1 MSEAIPRV
9 FEPSFNRAIKVRSR
23 DERLTS
29 NAGVLLLREV
39 DHRLGLTS
47 SLGQE
52 MVDPRR
58 QELVRYPMTELLR
71 ERIYAL
77 ALGQLPGDE
86 ADLVAHDPAMRLAV
100 WDRPGDRVLEERLAS
115 QPSQSRLL
123 DRLANFPE
131 NCELLRCGLAEW
143 VLRHLR
149 AAGRDH
155 AVQRGTLDI
164 DSFDIVTYGKQE
176 GAEYNGYY
184 GEKVYHPL
192 VASFASGGDYDSR
205 RLGDGF
211 VHGVLRKGNVLSADG
226 AVDFVL
232 DALLKCEGM
241 AGTLDV
247 RMDAGFAV
255 KPVLDALTD
264 HGVRFVAR
272 LGTNAVLERLAQPH
286 LARPVGRPPAEGYEH
301 VVELGYHSAESWKHP
316 QRVVLVV
323 VDRPD
328 PKTGQLE
335 LFPHCFFLVTSWTEA
350 EKSAQEL
357 LEHYRRRGTF
367 EDRLGELRGCVQAHL
382 SSPRFE
388 ENEAT
393 LLLCLL
399 AFNLLAMVR
408 GELEGSTGSG
418 WDLGRVQRTV
428 LKAGARVSTSA
439 RRLIVD
445 VAAAAVVLWKH
456 VLRRFERWTPS
467 KLLDRPVPPRPR
479 GYVPP
484 PRHAHLS
491 LVLRE

>member
-1 MSEAIPRV
+1 MSEAVPLI
-9 FEPSFNRAIKVRSR
+9 FEPSFNRAVKVRSR

-39 DHRLGLTS
+39 DHRLGLTA

-58 QELVRYPMTELLR
+58 QDLIRYPMTELLR
-71 ERIYAL
+71 ERIYSL
-77 ALGQLPGDE
+77 ALGQRPADE

-131 NCELLRCGLAEW
+131 NCEHLRSGLADW

-149 AAGRDH
+149 ATGRDR
-155 AVQRGTLDI
+155 AVQRGTLDL
-164 DSFDIVTYGKQE
+164 DSFDIVTYGRQE
-176 GAEYNGYY
+176 GSEYNAHY

-192 VASFASGGDYDSR
+192 VASFSSGGDYDSR

-211 VHGVLRKGNVLSADG
+211 VHGMLRKGNVVSADG
-226 AVDFVL
+226 SVDFVL
-232 DALLKCEGM
+232 DALVKCEGM
-241 AGTLDV
+241 AQSVDV

-255 KPVLDALTD
+255 QEVLDALSD

-272 LGTNAVLERLAQPH
+272 LAKNPVLERLAQPH
-286 LARPVGRPPAEGYEH
+286 TGRPVGRPPVGGYEY
-301 VVELGYHSAESWKHP
+301 VVELGYHSAETWTHA

-323 VDRPD
+323 VDKPD

-335 LFPHCFFLVTSWTEA
+335 LFPHSFFLVTNWTE
-350 EKSAQEL
+350 EERSAGDL

-367 EDRLGELRGCVQAHL
+367 EDRLGELRACVQAHL

-399 AFNLLAMVR
+399 AFNLVAMLR
-408 GELEGSTGSG
+408 GELEDSTGNG
-418 WDLGRVQRTV
+418 WDLGRVQRSV
-428 LKAGARVSTSA
+428 LKAGARVNTSA

-445 VAAAAVVLWKH
+445 VAAAAVVLWRH
-456 VLRRFERWTPS
+456 LVRRIERWIPS
-467 KLLDRPVPPRPR
+467 KLWDPPVSPRPR
-479 GYVPP
+479 PYIPP
-484 PRHAHLS
+484 PRHAHLT
-491 LVLRE
+491 LVLRQ

>member
-1 MSEAIPRV
+1 MSEAAPLV
-9 FEPSFNRAIKVRSR
+9 FEPSFNRAVKVRSR

-39 DHRLGLTS
+39 DHRLGLTA

-52 MVDPRR
+52 LVDPRR
-58 QELVRYPMTELLR
+58 QDLIRYPMTELLR
-71 ERIYAL
+71 ERIYSL
-77 ALGQLPGDE
+77 ALGQRPGDE

-131 NCELLRCGLAEW
+131 NLEVLRCGLADW

-149 AAGRDH
+149 ATGRDR
-155 AVQRGTLDI
+155 AVQRGTLDL
-164 DSFDIVTYGKQE
+164 DSFDIVTYGRQE
-176 GAEYNGYY
+176 GSEYNAYY

-192 VASFASGGDYDSR
+192 VASFSSGGDYDSR

-211 VHGVLRKGNVLSADG
+211 VHGMLRKGNVVSASG

-232 DALLKCEGM
+232 DALVKCEGM
-241 AGTLDV
+241 AQSVDV

-255 KPVLDALTD
+255 QEVLDALSD

-272 LGTNAVLERLAQPH
+272 LAKNPVLERLAQPH
-286 LARPVGRPPAEGYEH
+286 IGRPVGRPPGGGYEY
-301 VVELGYHSAESWKHP
+301 VVELGYHSAETWRYA

-323 VDRPD
+323 VDKPD

-335 LFPHCFFLVTSWTEA
+335 LFPHSFFLVTSWTEK
-350 EKSAQEL
+350 ERSAGEL

-367 EDRLGELRGCVQAHL
+367 EDRLGELRACVQAHL

-399 AFNLLAMVR
+399 AFNLVAMLR
-408 GELEGSTGSG
+408 GEMEDSTGNG
-418 WDLGRVQRTV
+418 WDLGRVQRSV
-428 LKAGARVSTSA
+428 LKAGARVNTSA

-445 VAAAAVVLWKH
+445 VAAAAVVLWRH
-456 VLRRFERWTPS
+456 VIRRIERWIPS
-467 KLLDRPVPPRPR
+467 KHWDPPAPPRPR
-479 GYVPP
+479 SYVPP

-491 LVLRE
+491 LVLRQ

>member
-1 MSEAIPRV
+1 VSEAAPLV
-9 FEPSFNRAIKVRSR
+9 FEPSFNRAVKVRSR

-39 DHRLGLTS
+39 DHRLGLTAG
-47 SLGQE
+47 LGQE

-58 QELVRYPMTELLR
+58 QDLIRYPMTELLR
-71 ERIYAL
+71 ERIYAM
-77 ALGQLPGDE
+77 ALGHRPADE

-131 NCELLRCGLAEW
+131 NLEVLRCGLADW
-143 VLRHLR
+143 VLKHLR
-149 AAGRDH
+149 ATGRDH
-155 AVQRGTLDI
+155 AVQRGTLDL
-164 DSFDIVTYGKQE
+164 DSFDIVTYGRQE
-176 GAEYNGYY
+176 GAEYNAYY

-192 VASFASGGDYDSR
+192 VASFSSGGDYDSR

-211 VHGVLRKGNVLSADG
+211 VNGMLRKGNVVSAAG

-232 DALLKCEGM
+232 DALVKCEHM
-241 AGTLDV
+241 ARTVDV
-247 RMDAGFAV
+247 RMDAGFAIKEV
-255 KPVLDALTD
+255 MDSLSD

-272 LGTNAVLERLAQPH
+272 LAKNPVLERLAEPH
-286 LARPVGRPPAEGYEH
+286 LGRPVGRPPAEGYEY
-301 VVELGYHSAESWKHP
+301 VVELGCHRAETWTHAE
-316 QRVVLVV
+316 RVVLVV
-323 VDRPD
+323 VDKPD

-335 LFPHCFFLVTSWTEA
+335 LFPHSFFLVTSWTEE
-350 EKSAQEL
+350 EKSAAEL

-367 EDRLGELRGCVQAHL
+367 EDRLGELRACVQAHL

-399 AFNLLAMVR
+399 AFNLVAMLR
-408 GELEGSTGSG
+408 GELEDATGNG
-418 WDLGRVQRTV
+418 WDLARVQRTV
-428 LKAGARVSTSA
+428 LKAGARVNTSA
-439 RRLIVD
+439 RRLMVD
-445 VAAAAVVLWKH
+445 VAAAAVVLWRH
-456 VLRRFERWTPS
+456 ALRGIERWIPS
-467 KLLDRPVPPRPR
+467 KVWEPPAPPRPR
-479 GYVPP
+479 PYIPP

>member
-1 MSEAIPRV
+1 MSEAAPLV
-9 FEPSFNRAIKVRSR
+9 FEPTFNRAVKVRSR
-23 DERLTS
+23 DERLSS

-39 DHRLGLTS
+39 DHRLGLTA

-58 QELVRYPMTELLR
+58 QDLIRYPMTELLR
-71 ERIYAL
+71 ERIYAV
-77 ALGQLPGDE
+77 ALGQRPGDE

-131 NCELLRCGLAEW
+131 NLETLRCGLADW

-149 AAGRDH
+149 ATGRDRS
-155 AVQRGTLDI
+155 VQRGTIDL
-164 DSFDIVTYGKQE
+164 DSFDIVTYGRQE
-176 GAEYNGYY
+176 GAEYNAYY

-192 VASFASGGDYDSR
+192 VASFSSEGDYDSS

-211 VHGVLRKGNVLSADG
+211 LSGMLRNGNVVSANG

-232 DALLKCEGM
+232 DALAKCESL
-241 AGTLDV
+241 ARTVDV
-247 RMDAGFAV
+247 RMDAGFAIKEV
-255 KPVLDALTD
+255 MDALSD

-272 LGTNAVLERLAQPH
+272 LASNPVLERLAQPH
-286 LARPVGRPPAEGYEH
+286 IGRPVGRPPAEGYEY
-301 VVELGYHSAESWKHP
+301 VVELGYHSAETWTYA

-323 VDRPD
+323 VDKPD

-335 LFPHCFFLVTSWTEA
+335 LFPHSFFLVTSWTQE
-350 EKSAQEL
+350 EKSAADL

-367 EDRLGELRGCVQAHL
+367 EDRIGELRGCVQAHL

-399 AFNLLAMVR
+399 AFNLVAMLR
-408 GELEGSTGSG
+408 GELEASTRNG

-428 LKAGARVSTSA
+428 LKAGARVNTSA

-445 VAAAAVVLWKH
+445 VAAAAVVLWRH
-456 VLRRFERWTPS
+456 VIRRIERWIPS
-467 KLLDRPVPPRPR
+467 KHWDPPAPPRPR
-479 GYVPP
+479 SYVPP

>member
-1 MSEAIPRV
+1 MSEAAPLV
-9 FEPSFNRAIKVRSR
+9 FEPTFNRAVKVRSR

-29 NAGVLLLREV
+29 NAGALLLREV
-39 DHRLGLTS
+39 DHRLGLTA
-47 SLGQE
+47 SLGQVL
-52 MVDPRR
+52 VDPRR
-58 QELVRYPMTELLR
+58 QERIRYPMTELLR
-71 ERIYAL
+71 ERIYAV
-77 ALGQLPGDE
+77 ALGQRPGDE
-86 ADLVAHDPAMRLAV
+86 ADIIAHDPALRLAV

-131 NCELLRCGLAEW
+131 NLETLRCGLADW

-149 AAGRDH
+149 ATGRDR
-155 AVQRGTLDI
+155 AVQRGTIDL
-164 DSFDIVTYGKQE
+164 DSFDIVTYGRQQ
-176 GAEYNGYY
+176 GAEYNAYY

-192 VASFASGGDYDSR
+192 VASFSSEGDYDSS

-211 VHGVLRKGNVLSADG
+211 VSGMLRNGNVVSANG

-232 DALLKCEGM
+232 DALAKCESL
-241 AGTLDV
+241 ARTVDV
-247 RMDAGFAV
+247 RMDAGFAIKEV
-255 KPVLDALTD
+255 MDALSD

-272 LGTNAVLERLAQPH
+272 LATNAVLERLAQPH
-286 LARPVGRPPAEGYEH
+286 IGRPVGRPPAEGYEY
-301 VVELGYHSAESWKHP
+301 VVELGYHSAETWKHP

-323 VDRPD
+323 VDKPD

-335 LFPHCFFLVTSWTEA
+335 LFPHSFFLVTSWTQE
-350 EKSAQEL
+350 EKSAADL

-367 EDRLGELRGCVQAHL
+367 EDRIGELRGCVQAHL

-399 AFNLLAMVR
+399 AFNLLAMLR
-408 GELEGSTGSG
+408 GELEASTRNG

-428 LKAGARVSTSA
+428 LKAGARINTSA

-445 VAAAAVVLWKH
+445 VAAAAVVLWRH
-456 VLRRFERWTPS
+456 VLSGIERWTES
-467 KLLDRPVPPRPR
+467 KIWEPPTPPRPHP
-479 GYVPP
+479 YTPP

>member
-1 MSEAIPRV
+1 VPLI

-39 DHRLGLTS
+39 DHRLGLTT

-58 QELVRYPMTELLR
+58 QDLIRYPMTELLR
-71 ERIYAL
+71 ERIYSL
-77 ALGQLPGDE
+77 ALGQRPADE

-131 NCELLRCGLAEW
+131 NLEVLRFGLADW
-143 VLRHLR
+143 VLRDLR
-149 AAGRDH
+149 ATGRDR
-155 AVQRGTLDI
+155 AIQRGTLDL
-164 DSFDIVTYGKQE
+164 DSFDIVTYGRQG
-176 GAEYNGYY
+176 GAEYNAYY

-192 VASFASGGDYDSR
+192 VASFSSGGDYDSR

-211 VHGVLRKGNVLSADG
+211 VHGMLRKGNVVSAAGG
-226 AVDFVL
+226 ADFAL
-232 DALLKCEGM
+232 DALVKCEGM
-241 AGTLDV
+241 ARTVDV

-255 KPVLDALTD
+255 QEILDALSD
-264 HGVRFVAR
+264 HDVRFVAR
-272 LGTNAVLERLAQPH
+272 LGNNPALERLAQPH
-286 LARPVGRPPAEGYEH
+286 LGRPVGRPPAGGYEY
-301 VVELGYHSAESWKHP
+301 VVELGYHRAESWRHA

-323 VDRPD
+323 VDKPD

-335 LFPHCFFLVTSWTEA
+335 LFPHSFFLVTSWTEE
-350 EKSAQEL
+350 EKSAEEL

-367 EDRLGELRGCVQAHL
+367 EDRLGELRACVQAHL

-399 AFNLLAMVR
+399 AFNLVAILR
-408 GELEGSTGSG
+408 GELEDSTQSG
-418 WDLGRVQRTV
+418 WDLARVQRSV

-439 RRLIVD
+439 RRLTVD
-445 VAAAAVVLWKH
+445 VAAAAVVVWRH
-456 VLRRFERWTPS
+456 VSRRIERWIPS
-467 KLLDRPVPPRPR
+467 KLWAPPAPPRPR
-479 GYVPP
+479 VYVPP
-484 PRHAHLS
+484 PSHAHRS
-491 LVLRE
+491 LVLRL